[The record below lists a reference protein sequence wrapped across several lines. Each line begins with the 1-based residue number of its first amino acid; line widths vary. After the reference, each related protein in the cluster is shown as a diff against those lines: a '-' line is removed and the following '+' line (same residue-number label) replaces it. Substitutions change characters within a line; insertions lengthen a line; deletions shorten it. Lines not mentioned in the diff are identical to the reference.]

1 MKKQSSQS
9 SLTILMKNFSIKE
22 QPWPVKMYRTVNK
35 IECDE
40 YNNNHMQHKERF
52 EKSMKEHSTA
62 GFIKSTDHRPLIH
75 RPTDPP
81 ATDSPTHRRSNY
93 I

>member
-1 MKKQSSQS
+1 
-9 SLTILMKNFSIKE
+9 
-22 QPWPVKMYRTVNK
+22 
-35 IECDE
+35 
-40 YNNNHMQHKERF
+40 MQHKERF

>member
-1 MKKQSSQS
+1 MSIT
-9 SLTILMKNFSIKE
+9 TII
-22 QPWPVKMYRTVNK
+22 
-35 IECDE
+35 
-40 YNNNHMQHKERF
+40 MQHKERF

-81 ATDSPTHRRSNY
+81 ATDAVTTFKRLENSNTFTLQNTNTAVKM
-93 I
+93 